1 MILYV
6 VKQGDTIY
14 NIARRYG
21 VSVQRIISDNG
32 LARAQ
37 ELVPGQALIILVPAA
52 TYTVRPGDT
61 LASIAAR
68 YGTTVLALVQN
79 NPTLVNSP
87 FLVPGQTLALRFQYQ
102 KKREIALYGY
112 AYPYIQQSVLLRA
125 LPFLTYLA
133 IFSYGFTPDGELI
146 GVDDQRLINRAYE
159 FRTAPVMVL
168 SSIAED
174 GNFNSE
180 RASLLFRNAA
190 LQDKVLDNVVEV
202 MRQKGYL
209 GLDIDFEFI
218 APADRAG
225 FLDFLEKA
233 AARMHE
239 NGFFINTDL
248 APKVSAMQ
256 RGLLYESHDYGA
268 VGAISDTVLLMT
280 YEWGYTYGPP
290 MAVAPLNRV
299 REVVEYAVTE
309 IPAGKIFLG
318 IPNYG
323 YDWPLPFE
331 RGATR
336 AVSISNE
343 YAVQLAARYGAEILY
358 DDVAQAPNF
367 SYFTRA
373 GVKHA
378 VWFEDVRSIRAK
390 FDLMDEFGLLGGG
403 YWNVMRPF
411 AQNWAYVNTAYALR
425 KVVV

>member
-37 ELVPGQALIILVPAA
+37 ELVPGQALVILIPAA

-61 LASIAAR
+61 LASIAAQ
-68 YGTTVLALVQN
+68 YGTTALALVQN

-87 FLVPGQTLALRFQYQ
+87 FLTPGQTLSIWFQHQ
-102 KKREIALYGY
+102 KKRELSLYGY

-133 IFSYGFTPDGELI
+133 IFSYGFTPSGELI
-146 GVDDQRLINRAYE
+146 GIDDQRLINQAYE
-159 FRTAPVMVL
+159 FRVAPVMVL

-180 RASLLFRNAA
+180 RASLLFRNVA
-190 LQDKVLDNVVEV
+190 LQDKVLNNVVAV

-218 APADRAG
+218 APADREG
-225 FLDFLEKA
+225 FLAFLERTT
-233 AARMHE
+233 ARMHE
-239 NGFFINTDL
+239 NGFFVNTDL
-248 APKVSAMQ
+248 APKVSSTQ
-256 RGLLYESHDYGA
+256 RGILYESHDYAA
-268 VGAISDTVLLMT
+268 VGAISDMVLLMS
-280 YEWGYTYGPP
+280 YEWGYTFGPP

-299 REVVEYAVTE
+299 REVVGYAVTE
-309 IPAGKIFLG
+309 IPVSKILMG

-331 RGATR
+331 RGTTQ
-336 AVSISNE
+336 AVSIGNE
-343 YAVQLAARYGAEILY
+343 YAVQLAARYGVEILF
-358 DDVAQAPNF
+358 DEVAQSPTFA
-367 SYFTRA
+367 YFTRA
-373 GVKHA
+373 GVKHT
-378 VWFEDVRSIRAK
+378 VWFEDARSIRAK
-390 FDLMDEFGLLGGG
+390 FDLIDEFGLLGGG
-403 YWNVMRPF
+403 YWNIMRPF
-411 AQNWAYVNTAYALR
+411 SQNWAYVNAAYALR